1 MSDFNITILSKGEF
15 VNSTYD
21 VQFFIGEGAFGEVY
35 RVKHKFLETQVL
47 KVFKEDYVKGTDLAI
62 VTAEAKILSKLTHQN
77 IVRVFETN
85 SFIKGDKTFYY
96 ITMGFVSGETLNQL
110 LTRKIK
116 LPIELAVRIV
126 IDILSG
132 LKYVQEQ
139 KNKIVHRDLNPDNIL
154 LSYDKDIPT
163 ALISD
168 FGLAQ
173 SIDQLS
179 KISGAAGRYLYFAPE
194 CFLGT
199 YLPTSDIFS
208 VGIILYKM
216 ITGMHPWEYDID
228 FSENSKD
235 EIATKIISK
244 RREKVTPPSFHNP
257 ESNDDL
263 DKIILKSLE
272 KDIEKRYSTA
282 SEFLVDIYNYNFL
295 HTPIPQ

>member
-1 MSDFNITILSKGEF
+1 MSDFNITILNKGEI

-85 SFIKGDKTFYY
+85 AFIKGDKTFYY

-154 LSYDKDIPT
+154 LSYEKDIPT

-208 VGIILYKM
+208 VGIILYKI

-257 ESNDDL
+257 DSNDDL

-282 SEFLVDIYNYNFL
+282 SEFLVDLYNYNFL

>member
-1 MSDFNITILSKGEF
+1 MSDFNITILNKGEI

-154 LSYDKDIPT
+154 LSYEKDIPT

-179 KISGAAGRYLYFAPE
+179 KICGAAGRYLYFAPE

-244 RREKVTPPSFHNP
+244 RREKVTPPSFHNS

-272 KDIEKRYSTA
+272 KNIEKRYSTA

-295 HTPIPQ
+295 HTPIPK

>member
-1 MSDFNITILSKGEF
+1 MSKFKLTILNKSELI
-15 VNSTYD
+15 NSTYEI
-21 VQFFIGEGAFGEVY
+21 QFFIGEGAFGEVY
-35 RVKHKFLETQVL
+35 RVKHKFLDVQVL
-47 KVFKEDYVKGTDLAI
+47 KVFKEEYVNGTDLSI

-85 SFIKGDKTFYY
+85 SFIKDGKTFYF
-96 ITMGFVSGETLNQL
+96 ITMGFVSGETLSQL

-116 LPIELAVRIV
+116 LPIDLSIRLLIN
-126 IDILSG
+126 ILTG

-139 KNKIVHRDLNPDNIL
+139 KNKIIHRDLNPDNIL
-154 LSYDKDIPT
+154 LSYEKDTPT

-179 KISGAAGRYLYFAPE
+179 KIAGAAGRYLYFAPE

-244 RREKVTPPSFHNP
+244 RRSKITPPSYHNQ
-257 ESNDDL
+257 ECNFDL
-263 DKIILKSLE
+263 DKIVLKSLE

-282 SEFLVDIYNYNFL
+282 SEFLVDVYNYNFL
-295 HTPIPQ
+295 YKKIPK

>member
-1 MSDFNITILSKGEF
+1 
-15 VNSTYD
+15 
-21 VQFFIGEGAFGEVY
+21 
-35 RVKHKFLETQVL
+35 
-47 KVFKEDYVKGTDLAI
+47 
-62 VTAEAKILSKLTHQN
+62 
-77 IVRVFETN
+77 
-85 SFIKGDKTFYY
+85 
-96 ITMGFVSGETLNQL
+96 MGFVSGETLSQL

-116 LPIELAVRIV
+116 LPVNLAIRII

-139 KNKIVHRDLNPDNIL
+139 KNRIIHRDLNPDNIL
-154 LSYDKDIPT
+154 LSYEKDLPN

-228 FSENSKD
+228 FSESSKD

-244 RREKVTPPSFHNP
+244 RRDKITPPSFHNT
-257 ESNDDL
+257 ESNKDL
-263 DKIILKSLE
+263 DKIIFKALE

-295 HTPIPQ
+295 HTPIPK